1 MNHQT
6 QITISKRTALSAAL
20 CLALGTGVAE
30 AAPWSG
36 TFTMYGGGTGGL
48 VGAFPTVTGTEK
60 VDLAST
66 SPFFGFNWT
75 AHDLITYG
83 PGTYTVDTIEG
94 GIYSFTV
101 GSGQIAGHMLFDWST
116 TKNIDVIN
124 MWNVTTKSDGSTT
137 YESIDFDC
145 GSGTDGVRGCA
156 MIDGAFPGFRA
167 NFDMTA
173 FSAFPVNI
181 SASQGGN
188 PLVIVTTAGGNVTLR
203 TNNTAAGGYTFSWAG
218 SHADVVAA
226 AVGGTANETFVFDP
240 SGLTKGTAYS
250 IQASVTNAASQT
262 VASISSIT
270 IEPATAL
277 TGADTDGDGLAD
289 NHASEG
295 YPDNDGDGIPNY
307 LDPTNDSA
315 ALVAVNTT
323 DTGLGSM
330 SASTGTVSLGATALS
345 NSITNMLAGTTASG
359 LAVTTNDIGTT
370 DGDVNTSCVGGC
382 FDFKVTGLSEGG
394 SSKVVIPLS
403 TPLGDFPV
411 YRKFSGST
419 WNGFVID
426 DNNSISSAA
435 ALSTGPI
442 TCPAAGNSAYSSV
455 GLTPG
460 HSCIQLT
467 MLDGGAND
475 SDGVADGVITD
486 PGGVA
491 TSGETIMVADVPNGC
506 SMSTTAVNPTERVDW
521 WLVAGFL
528 GALAWLRGHNRNRRK
543 GHTA

>member
-1 MNHQT
+1 MNH

-36 TFTMYGGGTGGL
+36 TFTMYGAGVGGVVGSPDTG
-48 VGAFPTVTGTEK
+48 VTGTEK
-60 VDLAST
+60 IDLAST
-66 SPFFGFNWT
+66 TTFFGALWT

-83 PGTYTVDTIEG
+83 PGSYTIDTIEG
-94 GIYSFTV
+94 GSYNFTV
-101 GSGQIAGHMLFDWST
+101 GAGQIAGHMLFDWST
-116 TKNIDVIN
+116 TANIDVIN

-145 GSGTDGVRGCA
+145 GTGTDGIRGCA
-156 MIDGAFPGFRA
+156 MIDGAFIGFRA

-173 FSAFPVNI
+173 FSAFSVII
-181 SASQGGN
+181 SGSQGSN
-188 PLVIVTTAGGNVTLR
+188 PLVITTTAGGNVTLS
-203 TNNTAAGGYTFSWAG
+203 TNKTTAGGYTFSWAG

-226 AVGGTANETFVFDP
+226 AVGGTASETFVFDP
-240 SGLTKGTAYS
+240 SGLTNGTAYS
-250 IQASVTNAASQT
+250 IQATVTNSSAQA
-262 VASISSIT
+262 VASTSSIT
-270 IEPATAL
+270 IAPATAL
-277 TGADTDGDGLAD
+277 TSADTDGDGLAD

-315 ALVAVNTT
+315 ALVAINST
-323 DTGLGSM
+323 DTDLGSM

-345 NSITNMLAGTTASG
+345 NSITNMLASTAASG
-359 LAVTTNDIGTT
+359 LAVTTSDIGTT
-370 DGDVNTSCVGGC
+370 DGSVNASCVGGC
-382 FDFKVTGLSEGG
+382 FDFKVTGLSDGG

-403 TPLGDFPV
+403 TPLGDYPV

-419 WNGFVID
+419 WSGFVID

-467 MLDGGAND
+467 MLDGGPND
-475 SDGVADGVITD
+475 ADGVADGVVTD
-486 PGGVA
+486 PGGVG
-491 TSGETIMVADVPNGC
+491 TSGEFVQVANVPNGC
-506 SMSTTAVNPTERVDW
+506 SMSATPVNPTERADW

-528 GALAWLRGHNRNRRK
+528 SVLALLRGLRRK
-543 GHTA
+543 DHAA